1 MDIDKIV
8 LCGDSAGGH
17 LCLAVTMLCILRG
30 FRIPDSIVPLYPAT
44 SLDLHA
50 FFPSS
55 LMMTDDPLLSVGF
68 ITFACA
74 CAMRHGG
81 NSAVNPVASP
91 MIACSALLRMFPKTV
106 FIACEIDGIR
116 D

>member
-1 MDIDKIV
+1 MDFDKIV

-17 LCLAVTMLCILRG
+17 LSLAVTMLCLLRG
-30 FRIPDSIVPLYPAT
+30 FRLPDSLVPLYPAT
-44 SLDLHA
+44 SLDIRA

-55 LMMTDDPLLSVGF
+55 LMLVDDPLLSVGF

-74 CAMRHGG
+74 CAMRKGS
-81 NSAVNPVASP
+81 NSAENPVASP
-91 MIACSALLRMFPKTV
+91 MKACNALLRMFPRTAFV
-106 FIACEIDGIR
+106 ACEIDGIR